1 MYMIDTY
8 YLYPPFRPDFP
19 NKTSPLV
26 SYYHFSRACLSRP
39 AGTKD
44 IKEEEKERD
53 GDDDD
58 DDDEEESR
66 YICKNYYYYYYYYY
80 YYISN

>member
-1 MYMIDTY
+1 MYMIIVEYIHMIHIILIPSFPARAT
-8 YLYPPFRPDFP
+8 PPKFSQQ
-19 NKTSPLV
+19 TSPLV
-26 SYYHFSRACLSRP
+26 ILLSFFSGLPSRP

-58 DDDEEESR
+58 DDEEESR
-66 YICKNYYYYYYYYY
+66 
-80 YYISN
+80 